1 MSQQRL
7 FKQVDVFTDRPYFG
21 NALAVVLNGQD
32 LDDEAMQRLAR
43 WTNLSETT
51 FLLPPTHPQADYL
64 SLIHI

>member
-43 WTNLSETT
+43 WTNCPKRHSCCRRRTRKPTT
-51 FLLPPTHPQADYL
+51 A
-64 SLIHI
+64 